1 MRSAL
6 IGTALTFI
14 LAAGCDRQA
23 DAPPPDNAVE
33 PADASN
39 AQAPTDPEIVEGLSG
54 RTARVELADGRTIF
68 VTHRVDGTAR
78 MTGENTTEME
88 GRWSVSGGQLCFD
101 WPEQARE
108 CWPYAGPLEPG
119 IPVRSTSDR
128 GQIITTTLQD
138 DGPTAA
144 ELDGNVEPNTA
155 RNTAAPAE

>member
-6 IGTALTFI
+6 IGTALT
-14 LAAGCDRQA
+14 LALLAGCDRKA
-23 DAPPPDNAVE
+23 EAPPPANMAAE
-33 PADASN
+33 TNDA

-78 MTGENTTEME
+78 MTGDQMKDIE
-88 GRWSVSGGQLCFD
+88 GRWSVSNGQLCFD
-101 WPEQARE
+101 WPDQPRE

-119 IPVRSTSDR
+119 EPVKSTSDR

-144 ELDGNVEPNTA
+144 ELKRDN
-155 RNTAAPAE
+155 